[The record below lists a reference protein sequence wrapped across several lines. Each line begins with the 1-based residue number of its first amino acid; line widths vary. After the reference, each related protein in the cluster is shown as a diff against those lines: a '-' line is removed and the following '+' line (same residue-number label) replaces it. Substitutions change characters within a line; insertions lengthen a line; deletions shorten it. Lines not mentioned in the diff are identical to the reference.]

1 MRSRAQCGTC
11 VAELARRLQGLPKK
25 CFAGQHHIRTAIPGH
40 VRNRDV
46 KSAPVVCDIAQ
57 ETPVQNSRIVRS
69 KVPMDGDLRSCART
83 QCAHN
88 IIELVAVEIPGGN
101 PNASADVARERIK
114 RSYELVLKP
123 GRHRPCKRKKK
134 GATHLLKFPL
144 LFACAA
150 PRHVSVRRLVR
161 KVNCQ
166 AWTSVRVHV

>member
-1 MRSRAQCGTC
+1 M
-11 VAELARRLQGLPKK
+11 
-25 CFAGQHHIRTAIPGH
+25 
-40 VRNRDV
+40 
-46 KSAPVVCDIAQ
+46 
-57 ETPVQNSRIVRS
+57 QNSRIVRS

-134 GATHLLKFPL
+134 GATHLLKFCKRKKKGATHLLKFPL